1 MLTFPPKHV
10 SVHCRKCYILASL
23 KDASRLD
30 CPYDLFFSVQ
40 NFWFNELFN
49 SLCLPFPA
57 SLPPPFLPFSF
68 PPLFLHLIPLPATT
82 HTHTHTHTHARTH
95 AHTHAFSKGNFNEC
109 IARAKRARLSKT
121 LYIFYIDEIGIT
133 I

>member
-82 HTHTHTHTHARTH
+82 HTHTHTHTRTHARTH
-95 AHTHAFSKGNFNEC
+95 THTHSVKEILMNALPGQREQDFLKHFTFS
-109 IARAKRARLSKT
+109 T
-121 LYIFYIDEIGIT
+121 LMK
-133 I
+133 

>member
-10 SVHCRKCYILASL
+10 NVHCRKCYILASL

-30 CPYDLFFSVQ
+30 CPYDLFFFLYKIFGLMSFSILSV
-40 NFWFNELFN
+40 
-49 SLCLPFPA
+49 SLSQPP
-57 SLPPPFLPFSF
+57 SLPLFCLSPSLLYSFISFLS
-68 PPLFLHLIPLPATT
+68 LLLY
-82 HTHTHTHTHARTH
+82 THTHTHARTH
-95 AHTHAFSKGNFNEC
+95 ARTHAFSKGNFNEC
-109 IARAKRARLSKT
+109 IARAKRARISKT